1 LVLFNNYREKNLEVK
16 MKNFTIIFLLTV
28 FVCSAGAYDKLSLVE
43 RFTNASCVPCA
54 QMNTA
59 WYTATTSNYVNSGLM
74 SHIVYNV
81 WWPGAGDPMYLLN
94 LTDNTTRTNYYGCNY
109 VPWIDVNGTQISETQ
124 GAFTSAVSNGNA
136 QFAPFNIVISQGA
149 ISNNLIE
156 IGIKIIRD
164 PTDVTTFGNV
174 KLKVAL
180 TEKTV
185 AYSSPP
191 GGNGERIFYSICR
204 KMLPNAVGSTFTIPA
219 PGDSIMIS
227 LQYVPT
233 TAFLQAVNMDSLR
246 VVAFIQDDN
255 TRQIYQSKMHDL
267 NQNFMAT
274 ITTEDEYYFGAS
286 SGSAVYTAYVKNIG
300 TYTDTYNINLSFDGP
315 ASWSKTFT
323 TINGTFNLGETD
335 TVTLSPGDSTEIQV
349 NINGNSINGY
359 GKTTA
364 QFISNQGS
372 FGNVEFRYTTFGLD
386 VLVVDDD
393 DRKNYEPYIENE
405 LVTLNAEYGIITSD
419 FIHANA
425 DSLNTFNIIVWNTGI
440 TEPAISAD
448 EMDLIKN
455 FLDYGGSL
463 YLNGV
468 DIAYQLADP
477 SSPYYSSETIEFFTN
492 YLHSSYI
499 LREHAAVI
507 TLGISGDPIT
517 DGLAMMNLTGGTGAN
532 TINHSQGHY
541 INQISAEGM
550 NNANILSFWQKPD
563 EHPATRSL
571 HGVSGK
577 VVFTAFGFE
586 SIALEERR
594 ALFAQRI
601 IDWLSTPVSVEE
613 IPSDLLPASFDLSQ
627 NYPNPFNPETT
638 IEFEVSNSAP
648 VSIKIYDLI
657 GREVTTL
664 VNEVKQPGVY
674 RISFDGDN
682 LASGVYFY
690 KMIAGDFSSV
700 KKMNLLK

>member
-1 LVLFNNYREKNLEVK
+1 
-16 MKNFTIIFLLTV
+16 MKKIFLILILTGFV
-28 FVCSAGAYDKLSLVE
+28 FLTNAYDKLSLVE
-43 RFTNASCVPCA
+43 RFTNASCGPCA
-54 QMNTA
+54 QLNAA
-59 WYTATTSNYVNSGLM
+59 WYTATTRNYINSDLI
-74 SHIVYNV
+74 SHLVYNV

-94 LTDNTTRTNYYGCNY
+94 QADNTTRTNFYGCNY

-124 GAFTSAVSNGNA
+124 GAFTTAVANGNA
-136 QFAPFNIVISQGA
+136 QFAPFNIVISQGV

-156 IGIKIIRD
+156 VGITIIRD

-185 AYSSPP
+185 SFPSPP
-191 GGNGERIFYSICR
+191 GSNGERDFFSICR
-204 KMLPNAVGSTFTIPA
+204 KMLPDANGSTFTIPA
-219 PGDSIMIS
+219 PGDSTFIS

-233 TAFLQAVNMDSLR
+233 TAFLQAVNLDSLR

-274 ITTEDEYYFGAS
+274 MSTPDKYYFGAS
-286 SGSAVYTAYVKNIG
+286 TGTAVYRAYIKNIG
-300 TYTDTYNINLSFDGP
+300 LFPDTYNINISFDGP
-315 ASWSKTFT
+315 AGWSKTFT
-323 TINGTFNLGETD
+323 TVNGTFNLGETD
-335 TVTLSPGDSTEIQV
+335 AVTLSPGDSTEVQV
-349 NINGNSINGY
+349 NVNGNSINGY
-359 GKTTA
+359 GKTTV
-364 QFISNQGS
+364 QFISNQGT
-372 FGNVEFRYTTFGLD
+372 FGNAEFRYTTFGLNI
-386 VLVVDDD
+386 LVVDDD
-393 DRKNYEPYIENE
+393 GGENYEEYFQNE
-405 LVTLNAEYGIITSD
+405 LISLNSQYGIITSD
-419 FIHANA
+419 FIPANA

-440 TEPAISAD
+440 TEPGISAD
-448 EMDLIKN
+448 EMDVIKN

-664 VNEVKQPGVY
+664 LNEVKQPGVY

>member
-1 LVLFNNYREKNLEVK
+1 

-28 FVCSAGAYDKLSLVE
+28 FVCSASAYDKLSLVE
-43 RFTNASCVPCA
+43 RFTNASCGPCA

-59 WYTATTSNYVNSGLM
+59 WYTATTNNYVNSGLM

-94 LTDNTTRTNYYGCNY
+94 QTDNTTRTNYYGCNY

-136 QFAPFNIVISQGA
+136 QFAPFNIVISQGV

-174 KLKVAL
+174 KLRVAL

-185 AYSSPP
+185 AYSTPP
-191 GGNGERIFYSICR
+191 GGNGETVFYSISR

-219 PGDSIMIS
+219 PGDSTTIS

-255 TRQIYQSKMHDL
+255 TRQIYQSKMHDI
-267 NQNFMAT
+267 NQNYMAT
-274 ITTEDEYYFGAS
+274 ISTPDKYYFGAS
-286 SGSAVYTAYVKNIG
+286 SGTAVYSAYIKNIG
-300 TYTDTYNINLSFDGP
+300 LFPDTYNINLSYDGP
-315 ASWSKTFT
+315 SGWSNTFT

-335 TVTLSPGDSTEIQV
+335 AVTLNPGDSTEVQV
-349 NINGNSINGY
+349 NVNGNSINGY
-359 GKTTA
+359 GKTTV

-372 FGNVEFRYTTFGLD
+372 FGNAEFRYTTFGLD
-386 VLVVDDD
+386 VLIVDDD
-393 DRKNYEPYIENE
+393 GGLNYENYMQSE
-405 LVTLNAEYGIITSD
+405 LLSLNSEFGIITSD
-419 FIHANA
+419 FIAANA
-425 DSLNTFNIIVWNTGI
+425 DSINSFNIIIWNTGT
-440 TEPAISAD
+440 TEPGISSD
-448 EMDLIKN
+448 EINVIKT
-455 FLDYGGSL
+455 FLDNGGNL

-477 SSPYYSSETIEFFTN
+477 ASPNYTSETIDFFTN

-499 LREHAAVI
+499 LREHSAVI
-507 TLGISGDPIT
+507 TQGISGDPIT

-532 TINHSQGHY
+532 TINHLQGY
-541 INQISAEGM
+541 YVNQIIAEGM
-550 NNANILSFWQKPD
+550 NNANILSFWLKPN
-563 EHPATRSL
+563 EHPAIRAF

-577 VVFTAFGFE
+577 LVFAAFGFE
-586 SIALEERR
+586 TIALAERR

-601 IDWLSTPVSVEE
+601 IEWLSIPVSVEE
-613 IPSDLLPASFDLSQ
+613 DQAGFLPASFDLKQ
-627 NYPNPFNPETT
+627 NYPNPFNPVTI
-638 IEFEVSNSAP
+638 IEFQVLNTTP
-648 VSIKIYDLI
+648 VSIKVFDLI
-657 GREVTTL
+657 GREIAVL
-664 VNEVKQPGVY
+664 VNEVKQAGDYQV
-674 RISFDGDN
+674 SFDGGN